1 MFFFSGNNLL
11 LEQWTVQ
18 RLKNHSFEIPL
29 VFSISNRGLFTTSKH
44 AASKLA
50 KIWIFA
56 IFAYSLDSRGPVE
69 EVRPFPACSPR
80 MN

>member
-1 MFFFSGNNLL
+1 MLFFFSGNNLL

-50 KIWIFA
+50 KIWMVLINSA
-56 IFAYSLDSRGPVE
+56 TLHCKVMTVNIS
-69 EVRPFPACSPR
+69 
-80 MN
+80 